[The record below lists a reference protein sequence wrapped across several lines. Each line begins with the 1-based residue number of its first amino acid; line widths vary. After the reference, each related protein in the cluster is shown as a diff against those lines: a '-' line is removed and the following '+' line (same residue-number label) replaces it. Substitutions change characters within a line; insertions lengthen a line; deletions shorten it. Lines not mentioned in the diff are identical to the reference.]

1 MDNSI
6 IDTPITDARN
16 FRPQWPSIVLA
27 KASRIRVIALDV
39 DGIMSDGKV
48 YFSATGDEL
57 KAFNILDGLGLKQL
71 MAAGITVA
79 VITGRRSPLTEKRM
93 TDLGIP
99 HLLQGREDKRTA
111 LLEIVDLLG
120 IPASDIAYM
129 GDDLPDLPALRYAG
143 LGITVPNGY
152 WLLQEHA
159 DFCTRSRGGGGAVRE
174 ACDLILAAQGK
185 LDTALAPYLETDLK
199 PSGGVESRL

>member
-1 MDNSI
+1 MDTLVKN
-6 IDTPITDARN
+6 TPN
-16 FRPQWPSIVLA
+16 LRPQWPVGVRA
-27 KASRIRVIALDV
+27 KAANIRLMALDV
-39 DGIMSDGKV
+39 DGIMSDGKI
-48 YFSATGDEL
+48 YFSASGDEL

-71 MAAGITVA
+71 MAAGIMVA

-99 HLLQGREDKRTA
+99 HLLQGRKDKHTA

-120 IPASDIAYM
+120 VPTSDVAYM
-129 GDDLPDLPALRYAG
+129 GDDLPDLSALRCVG

-159 DFCTRSRGGGGAVRE
+159 DYCTRSRGGDGAVRE
-174 ACDLILAAQGK
+174 ACDLILASQGK
-185 LDTALAPYLETDLK
+185 LDAALAPYLETYPK
-199 PSGGVESRL
+199 PARDPESAP

>member
-1 MDNSI
+1 
-6 IDTPITDARN
+6 
-16 FRPQWPSIVLA
+16 
-27 KASRIRVIALDV
+27 
-39 DGIMSDGKV
+39 
-48 YFSATGDEL
+48 
-57 KAFNILDGLGLKQL
+57 

-99 HLLQGREDKRTA
+99 HLLQGREDKHTA
-111 LLEIVDLLG
+111 LLEIADLLG
-120 IPASDIAYM
+120 IPASDVAYM

-159 DFCTRSRGGGGAVRE
+159 DYCTRSRGGDGAVRE
-174 ACDLILAAQGK
+174 ACDLILASQGK
-185 LDTALAPYLETDLK
+185 LDTALAPYLEACVK
-199 PSGGVESRL
+199 PACDAESAP

>member
-1 MDNSI
+1 MVNPVSDGPNS
-6 IDTPITDARN
+6 
-16 FRPQWPSIVLA
+16 RPQWSPDVLA
-27 KASRIRVIALDV
+27 KAARIRLIALDV

-48 YFSATGDEL
+48 YFSAGGDEL

-99 HLLQGREDKRTA
+99 HLLQGREDKLTA
-111 LLEIVDLLG
+111 LLEIVNLLG
-120 IPASDIAYM
+120 IPATDIAYM
-129 GDDLPDLPALRYAG
+129 GDDLPDLPALRYAS
-143 LGITVPNGY
+143 LGITVPNSY

-159 DFCTRSRGGGGAVRE
+159 DVCTRSRGGDGAVRE
-174 ACDLILAAQGK
+174 ACDLILTAQGK
-185 LDTALAPYLETDLK
+185 LDTALAPYLDTDLK
-199 PSGGVESRL
+199 TASGAESRL